1 MTNKKHAPIHARLG
15 LTLTALLASAMLSA
29 GAAAQDVDPDER
41 ARAALESAGE
51 QPLPSTDGEAATPD
65 EQPSDTAESINLL
78 DLLVRGGWLMVP
90 IGIVSIVVVALG
102 IERAIALRRGR
113 VLPEELVAALGR
125 YSANDGTFDPKR
137 VYRLCQEFPSSAANV
152 IRSMLAKLGRPHS
165 EVEHAVHEA
174 AQREAGRLYTNVRT
188 LNLAAGIAPLLGLL
202 GTVWGM
208 IQAFFV
214 TANMP
219 VGANKAEA
227 LAEGIYVALV
237 TTFAGLSVAI
247 PAAILSHV
255 FEGRIE
261 SLLRRVEELV
271 AAILPQV
278 ERYEGTVRLHTEQF
292 ASDDAEV
299 LPKRQSA
306 GAVPV
311 SAK

>member
-1 MTNKKHAPIHARLG
+1 M
-15 LTLTALLASAMLSA
+15 
-29 GAAAQDVDPDER
+29 
-41 ARAALESAGE
+41 
-51 QPLPSTDGEAATPD
+51 
-65 EQPSDTAESINLL
+65 NLL
-78 DLLVRGGWLMVP
+78 DLLFRGGWLMVP
-90 IGIVSIVVVALG
+90 IGLVSVAVVAIG
-102 IERAIALRRGR
+102 IERMIALRRSR
-113 VLPEELVAALGR
+113 VLPEELVATLGR

-152 IRSMLAKLGRPHS
+152 IRSMLSKLGRPHN

-188 LNLAAGIAPLLGLL
+188 LNLAASVAPLLGLL
-202 GTVWGM
+202 GTVQGM

-214 TANMP
+214 TANLP

-227 LAEGIYVALV
+227 LAEGIYIALV

-278 ERYEGTVRLHTEQF
+278 ERYEGTVRVHAGQF
-292 ASDDAEV
+292 EDDAAGAI
-299 LPKRQSA
+299 PKRQTA